1 MLIVAPLGQTQGSFV
16 KMVLPHTLNAGV
28 YKVLEK
34 KKHRTYRQL
43 LPARNKTFLA
53 TVRRE
58 LTLSTTWL
66 GKYHTAN

>member
-34 KKHRTYRQL
+34 KKTPDIQAVA
-43 LPARNKTFLA
+43 PGAEQNFSGN
-53 TVRRE
+53 
-58 LTLSTTWL
+58 ST
-66 GKYHTAN
+66 